1 MRVPPTPPRLDE
13 FWKDTGLLVK
23 LMAHPTSH
31 LVNGKYLHWDKVRY
45 HQPPG
50 DLTHEEWWCAIKFRR
65 TVQYKT
71 IPLKSK
77 AGTLFQYLLADPI
90 PEMLHKIDLG
100 AGGHIGMADQITNPE
115 TRDQYYV
122 SSLMDEAITS
132 SQLEGATTTRPIAKE
147 MIRTGRP
154 PRDRSERMILNN
166 FLAMKR
172 IHQLRDKPLSKDLV
186 LEIHRIVTDNALDDP
201 TAAGR
206 FRRADEEV
214 RVEGS
219 YGEVY
224 HEPPHASEL
233 DLRIDDMCEFANGES
248 PAGFLYPVLRSIMLH
263 FWLSYDHPFKDGNG
277 RTARAL
283 FYWSM
288 LKHGYWLCEFISI
301 SQIIRKA
308 PVKYGRAFLYTE
320 TDENDLTYFL
330 LYHLE
335 VILRAIQEL
344 HDYITR
350 KTNQLKNIEAELR
363 GIVVLNHRQ
372 RALISHAL
380 RHPNARYTIESH
392 RTSHNVVYETART
405 DLLDLRDRGLLTGLK
420 VGNTWYFMPVPG
432 VDEKLSNLSIPS

>member
-1 MRVPPTPPRLDE
+1 MKLPKTPPGLGE
-13 FWKDTGLLVK
+13 FWKNTDLLVK
-23 LMAHPTSH
+23 LMSHPTSH
-31 LVNGKYLHWDKVRY
+31 LINGKYLHWDKMRFY
-45 HQPPG
+45 QPPG
-50 DLTHEEWWCAIKFRR
+50 DLTHEEWWYAVKFRR
-65 TVQYKT
+65 MVQYKPL
-71 IPLKSK
+71 PLKDKSG
-77 AGTLFQYLLADPI
+77 APFQFLFADPI

-172 IHQLRDKPLSKDLV
+172 IHQLRDKPLTQELV

-224 HEPPHASEL
+224 HTPPDASEL
-233 DLRIDDMCEFANGES
+233 DSRMDEMCKFANGES
-248 PAGFLYPVLRSIMLH
+248 PGGFLYPVLRSIVLH

-277 RTARAL
+277 RTARAI

-308 PVKYGRAFLYTE
+308 PVKYGRAFLYSE
-320 TDENDLTYFL
+320 TDENDLTYFV

-335 VILRAIQEL
+335 VIQRAIQEL

-350 KTNQLKNIEAELR
+350 KTNQLKKIEAELR

-372 RALISHAL
+372 RALVSHAL
-380 RHPNARYTIESH
+380 RHPNARYTIEPH

-420 VGNTWYFMPVPG
+420 VGNTWYFLPVSG
-432 VDEKLSNLSIPS
+432 IDEKLATLSISP